1 MKNYTVIIVAA
12 GKSSRFKQKDN
23 KLLYQLNNKQTI
35 IEQTLMLFLND
46 PLCTEIIVGV
56 SEETLTFL
64 LKKNYQAKNVQFIMG
79 GAERVDTIYQCL
91 INHKIS
97 NDIIMIHDGVRC
109 FTSLTFINQLNQVFQ
124 SQNYEVLTPILP
136 ITETLKKVKNN
147 FVEKTLP
154 REEYFTT
161 QTPQIFKA
169 ELLYQVYEAY
179 FQTKN
184 KTIIY
189 DDSYL
194 VELFS
199 PKTKIHTIYGEKQ
212 NIKLTYADDLKLL
225 KLIK

>member
-12 GKSSRFKQKDN
+12 GKSSRFNQKDN

-46 PLCTEIIVGV
+46 PLCTKIIVGV

-124 SQNYEVLTPILP
+124 SQNYEVLVPILP

-212 NIKLTYADDLKLL
+212 NIKLTYADDLKLI

>member
-1 MKNYTVIIVAA
+1 M
-12 GKSSRFKQKDN
+12 
-23 KLLYQLNNKQTI
+23 LYQLNNKQTI

-124 SQNYEVLTPILP
+124 SQNYEVLVPILP

>member
-1 MKNYTVIIVAA
+1 
-12 GKSSRFKQKDN
+12 
-23 KLLYQLNNKQTI
+23 
-35 IEQTLMLFLND
+35 
-46 PLCTEIIVGV
+46 
-56 SEETLTFL
+56 
-64 LKKNYQAKNVQFIMG
+64 MG

-124 SQNYEVLTPILP
+124 SQNYEVLVPILP